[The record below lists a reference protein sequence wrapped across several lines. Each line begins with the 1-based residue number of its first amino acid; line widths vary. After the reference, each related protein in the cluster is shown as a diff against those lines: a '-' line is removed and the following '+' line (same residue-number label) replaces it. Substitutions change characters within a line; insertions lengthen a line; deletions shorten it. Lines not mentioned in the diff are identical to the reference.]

1 MVGLALLGVGVGLLE
16 RGADWFADS
25 ATALARRSG
34 VPLAIVGLLTVGIE
48 WEELT
53 VIVVALA
60 EGAPR
65 LAVGALI
72 GSAIANMTVVLSAGL
87 LRRPLVPQ
95 RIDRTLGWIVL
106 GATLL
111 VASMA
116 GSGRFGRREGVV
128 LLVTFGA
135 YALWLGRELRAGL
148 RSAALDLND
157 DDDDGDATASTSALL
172 WRLPAGLA
180 LAIGGG
186 ELAVRGALRVSA
198 GAGLSETVVG
208 LTLVAI
214 GASLPDIVI
223 SFVAARR
230 GAAALVL
237 ANAAGSNVCNLLL
250 LLGIVALFH
259 PLSVPST
266 VLDVDVPVLLTVT
279 ALFALTVRRNLIG
292 RGYGAALL
300 VVYGLYLLA
309 RLV

>member
-1 MVGLALLGVGVGLLE
+1 LNWNVALGLALLALGIGLLE
-16 RGADWFADS
+16 RGADWFADA
-25 ATALARRSG
+25 ATVTARRSG

-48 WEELT
+48 WEELA
-53 VIVVALA
+53 VIAVALA
-60 EGAPR
+60 EGSPR
-65 LAVGALI
+65 LASGALI
-72 GSAIANMTVVLSAGL
+72 GSAIANMTIVLSAGL
-87 LRRPLVPQ
+87 LRRPIAPQ
-95 RIDRTLGWIVL
+95 RLDRTLGWIVL
-106 GATLL
+106 GAALL

-116 GSGRFGRREGVV
+116 GAGRFGRREGVV
-128 LLVTFGA
+128 LLVMFGA

-148 RSAALDLND
+148 QTGRD
-157 DDDDGDATASTSALL
+157 DKDDGPEPAGW
-172 WRLPAGLA
+172 WRLPVGLA

-198 GAGLSETVVG
+198 GSGLSETVVG

-230 GAAALVL
+230 DAPALVF

-250 LLGIVALFH
+250 LLGLVALFH
-259 PLSVPST
+259 PLSVVST

-279 ALFALTVRRNLIG
+279 ALFVLALRRTVIG
-292 RGYGAALL
+292 RGYGVALL
-300 VVYGLYLLA
+300 LVYGLYLFA

>member
-1 MVGLALLGVGVGLLE
+1 LNWGVAFGLALLALGVGLLE

-25 ATALARRSG
+25 ATLLARRSG

-48 WEELT
+48 WEELA
-53 VIVVALA
+53 VVAVALA

-65 LAVGALI
+65 LASGALI
-72 GSAIANMTVVLSAGL
+72 GSAIANMTLVLSAGL
-87 LRRPLVPQ
+87 LRRPIAPQ
-95 RIDRTLGWIVL
+95 RLDRTLGWIVL
-106 GATLL
+106 GAAVL

-116 GSGRFGRREGVV
+116 GAGRFGQREGVV
-128 LLVTFGA
+128 LQLMFGV

-148 RSAALDLND
+148 HTGGDLD
-157 DDDDGDATASTSALL
+157 DDTDAPGAARM
-172 WRLPAGLA
+172 WRLPLGLA
-180 LAIGGG
+180 FAVGGG
-186 ELAVRGALRVSA
+186 ELAVHGALRGSA

-214 GASLPDIVI
+214 GASLPDMVV

-230 GAAALVL
+230 GAGALVL

-250 LLGIVALFH
+250 LLGLVALFR
-259 PLSVPST
+259 PLSVAST

-279 ALFALTVRRNLIG
+279 ALFVLALRRPVIG
-292 RGYGAALL
+292 RGYGVALL
-300 VVYGLYLLA
+300 LVYGLYLFA